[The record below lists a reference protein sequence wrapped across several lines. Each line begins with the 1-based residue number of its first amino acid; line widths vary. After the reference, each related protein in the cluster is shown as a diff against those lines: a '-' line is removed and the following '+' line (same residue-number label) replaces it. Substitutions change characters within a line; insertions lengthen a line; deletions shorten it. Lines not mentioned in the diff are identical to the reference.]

1 MIFKSPSSV
10 AFSVFGYDIKFYGI
24 MLFLGMLS
32 GIFAAYF
39 VSKKYYKNID
49 LDTLADFF
57 PILIIFSII
66 GARIYYVLLS
76 FDFYSK
82 YPAEIF
88 AVWHG
93 GIAIHGAIL
102 GGIITGIIYFKFLKK
117 IPLLDRKSVV

>member
-82 YPAEIF
+82 YPAE
-88 AVWHG
+88 
-93 GIAIHGAIL
+93 
-102 GGIITGIIYFKFLKK
+102 FL
-117 IPLLDRKSVV
+117 PSGMVELQSTELFWAE